1 MKVSF
6 CETLNLHANPTRIQ
20 DPQYISEY
28 NSLYLYKHL
37 FLMKTEDLSDEP
49 HTPIPQV
56 PAQGIQFS
64 FYDRKDHKTSS

>member
-1 MKVSF
+1 M
-6 CETLNLHANPTRIQ
+6 
-20 DPQYISEY
+20 
-28 NSLYLYKHL
+28 HL